1 MKHRGLMFFIMYC
14 ASACVSLSQFK
25 IVPLLGQIS
34 EMLSITPAE
43 TSWLM
48 SVFTAAGIILA
59 LPAGGLVAK
68 YGPKKVILVVMITMI
83 LGNVM
88 GALCIGSYPLL
99 LVSRIIEGCAFAFVC
114 VAGIVFINMWFPDKN
129 TGIFVGIFMTFA
141 SIASAIALNTALP
154 LTMSVGL
161 TGAWWAVAAMSVV
174 FTILFVAI
182 VKEPPAPEGAGGP
195 APKASIMPVLT
206 NGRIICMAVVAFFAG
221 FVLYFFLNNYPT
233 VFGAVYAIEPATANF
248 YGSLNGL
255 FGIPFCIIGGFIV
268 NKLGVK
274 GTPVLM
280 LVSALILALAG
291 FITTSLDPSLFIL
304 HILLTAAFP
313 GLILTSYNYLVPFCV
328 GNPIQIGYGIG
339 VMSLAQNIGIF
350 VGSPTVLYA
359 VEMAGGWPVA
369 SIVLGCVALIG
380 VVAILAYMAISKKIP
395 APQAPDGD
403 GKEPQKA

>member
-14 ASACVSLSQFK
+14 ASACVSFSQFK

-48 SVFTAAGIILA
+48 SVFTVAGIILA

-68 YGPKKVILVVMITMI
+68 YGPKKVMTAVMIAMI
-83 LGNVM
+83 CGNIM

-114 VAGIVFINMWFPDKN
+114 VAGIVFINMWFPDKT

-141 SIASAIALNTALP
+141 SIASAISLNVALP
-154 LTMSVGL
+154 LTMAFGL
-161 TGAWWAVAAMSVV
+161 TSAWWGVAAMSVV
-174 FTILFVAI
+174 FTVLFVAT
-182 VKEPPAPEGAGGP
+182 VKEPASPENAGGP
-195 APKASIMPVLT
+195 TPKASIMPVLT
-206 NGRIICMAVVAFFAG
+206 NGRVICMAVVAFFAG

-233 VFGAVYAIEPATANF
+233 VFGAVYELEPSTANF

-274 GTPVLM
+274 GTPILM

-291 FITTSLDPSLFIL
+291 FITTSLDPSMFIV

-313 GLILTSYNYLVPFCV
+313 GLILTSYNYLIPFCV

-339 VMSLAQNIGIF
+339 MMSLAQNIGIF

-359 VEMAGGWPVA
+359 VEMTGGWPVA
-369 SIVLGCVALIG
+369 SIALGCVALIG
-380 VVAILAYMAISKKIP
+380 VVAILIYMALSKKVLASQTP
-395 APQAPDGD
+395 NNPSDAPQGA
-403 GKEPQKA
+403 